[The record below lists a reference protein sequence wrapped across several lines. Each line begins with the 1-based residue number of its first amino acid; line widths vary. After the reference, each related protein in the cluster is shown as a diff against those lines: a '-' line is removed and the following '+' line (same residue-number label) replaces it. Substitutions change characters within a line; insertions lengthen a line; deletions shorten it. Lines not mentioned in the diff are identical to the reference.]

1 MSKTVNISL
10 PETLVKKMDSFAT
23 QNFMSRSELIR
34 SAVVKEL
41 KTQDDNWEQ
50 VIDFTKMNKQGVD
63 VVDVLV
69 ALKELK

>member
-50 VIDFTKMNKQGVD
+50 VIDFTKINKQGVD